1 MFMDSSPTLTA
12 ESPFASLPAA
22 PAADQ
27 PPGTSPPL
35 IELGDFVLHGNLIH
49 EPVPVAPR
57 GTTVE
62 LKHQNELVQVRLGL
76 ASSLFAALRAR
87 HAATAA
93 HCLRVALGCSSW
105 GPQLSL
111 QEQQR
116 DELEVAALL
125 HDIGKIGVPDR
136 VLLKPYP
143 LTRDDRALLDQRRTT
158 GEQILLSCCASQNV
172 LTIVKYAPAWYDG
185 SRPGFDRYGQQLPL
199 EARVVSI
206 IDAYDAMT
214 SEQIYR
220 RAKTSEWALA
230 ELFACSGTQFDP
242 ELVEQFCDLLTTNR
256 IGMTEE
262 VSRRWLHELNAD
274 KSNDLWR
281 RSVAGLDDVLDSEV
295 IDKLFHEKLLDSM
308 HDGVIFIDTRLSI
321 LLWNRAAERLTGRT
335 ASQALH
341 QRWAPEF
348 IGMRDEQDQN
358 IDADHS
364 PVELALHS
372 RIQTL
377 NRLTIQ
383 GPAGERVSVD
393 AHAVPV
399 IGRDGVMH
407 GATLLLHDAS
417 SQINLEE
424 RVQSLHV
431 RATHDALTRVAN
443 RAEFDRVQ
451 AEFVDGH
458 QHRARPC
465 ALIMCD
471 IDHFKTVND
480 TFGHQAGDEVLVHFA
495 AMLQRSCRQGDLV
508 ARYGGEEFVILCADC
523 DNATVTQRAEMIRR
537 ELEMTPHPSLD
548 SRPITAS
555 FGVTELQAG
564 DTPETMLRR
573 ADRALMR
580 AKESGRNRVVQL
592 GTGIPLD
599 AKDMQRRRWYHWLQP
614 STSTHL
620 LEETLVTA
628 VPLAVTMEK
637 LRGFVSDH
645 HAEIVATED
654 GKLQLQITKQS
665 VSNRHATDRPVSFLV
680 AMQFVERGVD
690 GKPRSVPGSSRTII
704 HVTICLANNRDRRQ
718 ENAYECARQL
728 FASLKSYFMAQSF
741 DGSFDPN
748 EAWAN
753 PAFFKRLLTLLHLW
767 SPAPDPDQ
775 RPQRQ

>member
-1 MFMDSSPTLTA
+1 MDSPSTPTA
-12 ESPFASLPAA
+12 ESPFASLP
-22 PAADQ
+22 
-27 PPGTSPPL
+27 PPL
-35 IELGDFVLHGNLIH
+35 PVDPQPRLGPCPTIH
-49 EPVPVAPR
+49 RDTDRVAIVPSLR
-57 GTTVE
+57 ISTVE
-62 LKHQNELVQVRLGL
+62 LKYQNQLVQVRLGL

-105 GPQLSL
+105 APQLSL
-111 QEQQR
+111 QEQHR

-136 VLLKPYP
+136 VLLKPDP
-143 LTRDDRALLDQRRTT
+143 LTREDRATLDQRRAV
-158 GEQILLSCCASQNV
+158 GEQILLSCCASQDV
-172 LTIVKYAPAWYDG
+172 LNIVKYAPAWFDG
-185 SRPGFDRYGQQLPL
+185 SRPGFDRYGGQLPL
-199 EARVVSI
+199 GARVVAI

-214 SEQIYR
+214 TEQVYR
-220 RAKTSEWALA
+220 RAMSSEWATA

-242 ELVEQFCDLLTTNR
+242 ELVEHFCDVLAANT
-256 IGMTEE
+256 IGMTPD
-262 VSRRWLHELNAD
+262 VSRRWLHELSAD
-274 KSNDLWR
+274 RSNDIWR
-281 RSVAGLDDVLDSEV
+281 RSAAGLDDFLDSEV

-308 HDGVIFIDTRLSI
+308 HDGVIFVDTQLNI
-321 LLWNRAAERLTGRT
+321 LLWNRAAERLTGLT
-335 ASQALH
+335 ARETLH
-341 QRWAPEF
+341 QRWSPEF
-348 IGMRDEQDQN
+348 IGMRDEN
-358 IDADHS
+358 NLTIHAENS
-364 PVELALHS
+364 PVDLALHS

-377 NRLTIQ
+377 RRLTVN
-383 GPAGERVSVD
+383 GRNSERLSVD

-431 RATHDALTRVAN
+431 RATRDPLTNIAN

-451 AEFVDGH
+451 AEFVENH
-458 QHRARPC
+458 QKRAQPC

-471 IDHFKTVND
+471 IDHFKAVND

-508 ARYGGEEFVILCADC
+508 ARYGGEEFVILCANC
-523 DNATVTQRAEMIRR
+523 DNAIVTQRAEAIRR
-537 ELEMTPHPSLD
+537 ELEATPHPGLD
-548 SRPITAS
+548 NRPITAS
-555 FGVTELQAG
+555 FGVTEIQAG

-592 GTGIPLD
+592 GTGIPHD
-599 AKDMQRRRWYHWLQP
+599 VKEKHRRRWQRWFQP
-614 STSTHL
+614 SPSTRL

-654 GKLQLQITKQS
+654 GKLELQITKQA
-665 VSNRHATDRPVSFLV
+665 VSCQHVTDRPISFLV
-680 AMQFVERGVD
+680 ALQFVEKKVD
-690 GKPRSVPGSSRTII
+690 DKARSVPSSSRTMI
-704 HVTICLANNRDRRQ
+704 HVTIRLANNRDRRRG
-718 ENAYECARQL
+718 NAYERARQL
-728 FASLKSYFMAQSF
+728 FASLKSYFMAQTF

-748 EAWAN
+748 ESRAN
-753 PAFFKRLLTLLHLW
+753 PTFFRRLLSMLHLW
-767 SPAPDPDQ
+767 GHPTNEHPRQ
-775 RPQRQ
+775 R